1 LPGRS
6 APMQFDKFMSG
17 INYQVPML
25 SQIVQNP
32 NVDYTAELNRI
43 INQNSGM
50 FS

>member
-1 LPGRS
+1 
-6 APMQFDKFMSG
+6 MSG